1 MKRVSRSDLARVA
14 MSKGAVVSLDGT
26 RINASGERQAVG
38 ARPAPEPVAQPVQ
51 SAPARQEVVHQVK
64 TDPVQVN
71 TASVERA
78 LAAQTQASTN
88 LVGVVGML
96 VEQMARQQSGQS
108 QKRGWRFTIERD
120 ADGRIADIIAK
131 QE

>member
-1 MKRVSRSDLARVA
+1 
-14 MSKGAVVSLDGT
+14 MSKGAVVSLDGA

-38 ARPAPEPVAQPVQ
+38 ARPAPEPVAPPAQPAQ
-51 SAPARQEVVHQVK
+51 ASPARQEVVHQVK

-96 VEQMARQQSGQS
+96 VEQMARQQSIQSGQS

>member
-1 MKRVSRSDLARVA
+1 
-14 MSKGAVVSLDGT
+14 MSKGAVVSLDGA

-38 ARPAPEPVAQPVQ
+38 ARPAPEPAAQPAQ
-51 SAPARQEVVHQVK
+51 AAPARQEVVHQVK

>member
-1 MKRVSRSDLARVA
+1 
-14 MSKGAVVSLDGT
+14 MSKGAVVSLDGA

-38 ARPAPEPVAQPVQ
+38 ARPAPEPVAQQVQ
-51 SAPARQEVVHQVK
+51 PAPTAPARQEVVHQVK

-96 VEQMARQQSGQS
+96 VEQMARQQSIQSGQS